1 MGPLRV
7 RIPLVS
13 SKGFKKKNLVK
24 LVRIHKKYIEPELVT
39 SL

>member
-7 RIPLVS
+7 RIRLVS
-13 SKGFKKKNLVK
+13 SKVFKKENFVK
-24 LVRIHKKYIEPELVT
+24 LVRIHKKYIEPELVM